1 MSDDDGVAD
10 AVQGSDP
17 GFPKTLMSRLNLI
30 RHAFSDVLPDSLA
43 QILEQFRRD
52 AYPERELSV
61 WEAMAAVYQDFKE
74 LFKPDAARCRTAL
87 LVLLELSMNRLRP
100 RTRKRW
106 IVLSEEEFMFLRT
119 RWEVFGSCMPVVEI
133 KQLH

>member
-10 AVQGSDP
+10 AARDSDP

-119 RWEVFGSCMPVVEI
+119 RWEVFGSCMPVVET